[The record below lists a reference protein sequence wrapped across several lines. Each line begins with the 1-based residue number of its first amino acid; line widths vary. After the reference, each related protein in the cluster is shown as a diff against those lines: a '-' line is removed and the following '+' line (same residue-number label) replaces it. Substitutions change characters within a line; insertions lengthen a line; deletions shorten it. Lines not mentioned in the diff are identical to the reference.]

1 MKSGLFASEPLPP
14 AARRAIFAGFVGFA
28 VDFFDIYLPAL
39 VLAPVMAYFE
49 PKGLTATATTTIYYF
64 TIVATLL
71 GRPCGAVIF
80 GHWADK
86 IGRRRTTMISI
97 VGFGVFTGL
106 IAFIPGSTS
115 IGVWSLNLLIVIR
128 FIGGIFMGGEYTSN
142 NTLALEMVPK
152 ERRGF
157 VGGLIQGAFPVGF
170 AMTTAVTTI
179 MLTIT
184 TKQQYF
190 DWGWRIPFI
199 IGFAIAMAF
208 LLYYRTV
215 PESTLWEST
224 EKSEMPLKAVLSGR
238 HLTTLAQIFIMMSGF
253 WLVGQPSTLL
263 PSIMIQQLHVPTTMT
278 SNGFLLASI
287 GLFFAFLFYG
297 LLSQMIGRRRSIV
310 ISALVVLVCC
320 PALYYAAITN
330 ALSGG
335 SPLVTTT
342 LFGIFHVLAI
352 SPWGA
357 VTVYIC
363 ERFPTHVR
371 ASGYGIG
378 YSLAVVIPSFSG
390 IYVLWLS
397 HVMPY
402 LYAPI
407 LLLGLAGLLM
417 IVGALLGPETRDVE
431 LHLPDLGT
439 TPVPATVSIAMPRS
453 A

>member
-1 MKSGLFASEPLPP
+1 MKSGLFADEPLPP

-28 VDFFDIYLPAL
+28 VDFFDIYLPSL

-49 PKGLTATATTTIYYF
+49 PKGLSSTATTTVYYF

-97 VGFGVFTGL
+97 AGFGIFTAL
-106 IAFIPGSTS
+106 IAFIPGSAR
-115 IGVWSLNLLIVIR
+115 IGMWSLVLLIAIR
-128 FIGGIFMGGEYTSN
+128 FLGGIFMGGEYTSN

-170 AMTTAVTTI
+170 AMTTVVTTI
-179 MLTIT
+179 MLSLT
-184 TKQQYF
+184 TQQQYF
-190 DWGWRIPFI
+190 NWGWRVPFF
-199 IGFAIAMAF
+199 IGFGIAMAF
-208 LLYYRTV
+208 LMYYRTV
-215 PESTLWEST
+215 PESEMWEAA
-224 EKSEMPLKAVLSGR
+224 EKEEAPLKAVLSGR
-238 HLTTLAQIFIMMSGF
+238 HLRTLAQIFVMMTGF

-263 PSIMIQQLHVPTTMT
+263 PSIMIQQLHVPSKMT
-278 SNGFLLASI
+278 SNGFFFASVA
-287 GLFFAFLFYG
+287 LFFGFMFYG
-297 LLSQMIGRRRSIV
+297 LLSQMIGRRRTIV
-310 ISALVVLVCC
+310 IGAAVVLVCC
-320 PALYYAAITN
+320 PALYYAMVTN

-335 SPLVTTT
+335 SPLETTV
-342 LFGIFHVLAI
+342 FAGVFHMLAI
-352 SPWGA
+352 APWGA
-357 VTVYIC
+357 ATVYIC

-390 IYVLWLS
+390 IYVLWLG
-397 HVMPY
+397 HIMPY

-407 LLLGLAGLLM
+407 VLLIIAGFLM

-431 LHLPDLGT
+431 LHLPDLGGE
-439 TPVPATVSIAMPRS
+439 PLAAQARVSMPRS
-453 A
+453 V

>member
-14 AARRAIFAGFVGFA
+14 LARRAIFAGFVGFA

-39 VLAPVMAYFE
+39 VLAPVMTYFE
-49 PKGLTATATTTIYYF
+49 PKGLSPTATTTIYYF

-97 VGFGVFTGL
+97 AGFGAFTAL
-106 IAFIPGSTS
+106 IAFIPGSTT

-128 FIGGIFMGGEYTSN
+128 FLGGIFMGGEYTSN

-170 AMTTAVTTI
+170 AMTTLVTTI
-179 MLTIT
+179 MLSIT
-184 TKQQYF
+184 TKEQYF
-190 DWGWRIPFI
+190 AWGWRVPFI

-215 PESTLWEST
+215 PELTMWESS
-224 EKSEMPLKAVLSGR
+224 EKSAAPLKAVLSGR
-238 HLTTLAQIFIMMSGF
+238 HLRTLGQIFLMMSGF

-263 PSIMIQQLHVPTTMT
+263 PSIMIQQLHIPSTMT
-278 SNGFLLASI
+278 SNGFLFASI
-287 GLFFAFLFYG
+287 ALFFGFMGYG
-297 LLSQMIGRRRSIV
+297 LLSQMIGRRRAIV
-310 ISALVVLVCC
+310 IGSLVVLACC

-330 ALSGG
+330 ALTGG

-342 LFGIFHVLAI
+342 LVAIFHVLVL

-390 IYVLWLS
+390 IYVLWLA
-397 HVMPY
+397 HVVPY

-407 LLLGLAGLLM
+407 LLLVLAGVLM
-417 IVGALLGPETRDVE
+417 IAGAVLGPETRDVE
-431 LHLPDLGT
+431 LHLPDLGGE
-439 TPVPATVSIAMPRS
+439 PVPGAAGAAVPRS